1 MELLKRVIEP
11 HAGPGMFYEIS
22 PLRNFEC
29 AIFIMS
35 FQGITFAILLHFK
48 KSGGKWG
55 LVLKKAQTGGHEA
68 VGQRKKVDHSLAKEE
83 DMFDMVTS

>member
-29 AIFIMS
+29 TIFIMS
-35 FQGITFAILLHFK
+35 FQGITFAILLGFK
-48 KSGGKWG
+48 KSGGAMGAG
-55 LVLKKAQTGGHEA
+55 LEKGPNW
-68 VGQRKKVDHSLAKEE
+68 RS
-83 DMFDMVTS
+83 